1 MHLQKTKVKEQ
12 VKGQGAQ
19 ILRFPSN
26 PELVKKLKVEELL
39 LTDELNR
46 SELYDERVEVRK
58 DLRQVR
64 ERLHE
69 AIKHTD

>member
-1 MHLQKTKVKEQ
+1 M
-12 VKGQGAQ
+12 
-19 ILRFPSN
+19 
-26 PELVKKLKVEELL
+26 EESL

-46 SELYDERVEVRK
+46 VETYDERVEVRK

-64 ERLHE
+64 EKLHE

>member
-1 MHLQKTKVKEQ
+1 MNLQKTKVKEPVQ
-12 VKGQGAQ
+12 EQGAQ

-26 PELVKKLKVEELL
+26 PELVKELKVEESLL
-39 LTDELNR
+39 IEDLNR

-58 DLRQVR
+58 NLRQVR

>member
-1 MHLQKTKVKEQ
+1 MNLQKTKVKEP
-12 VKGQGAQ
+12 VLEQGAQ

-26 PELVKKLKVEELL
+26 PESVKQLKKDEILL
-39 LTDELNR
+39 MEELNR
-46 SELYDERVEVRK
+46 VETYDERVEVRK

-64 ERLHE
+64 EKLHE

>member
-1 MHLQKTKVKEQ
+1 MKEPVQ
-12 VKGQGAQ
+12 EPIAQ
-19 ILRFPSN
+19 ILKFPSN
-26 PELVKKLKVEELL
+26 PELVKELKMEESL

-46 SELYDERVEVRK
+46 SETYDERVEVRK
-58 DLRQVR
+58 NLRQVR

>member
-1 MHLQKTKVKEQ
+1 VKEPVQ
-12 VKGQGAQ
+12 EQGAQ

-26 PELVKKLKVEELL
+26 PESVKQLKKDEILL
-39 LTDELNR
+39 MEELNR
-46 SELYDERVEVRK
+46 VETYDERVEVRK

>member
-1 MHLQKTKVKEQ
+1 M
-12 VKGQGAQ
+12 QGAQ

-26 PELVKKLKVEELL
+26 PETVKQLKKDEILL
-39 LTDELNR
+39 MEELNR
-46 SELYDERVEVRK
+46 VETYDERVEVRK

-64 ERLHE
+64 EKLHE

>member
-1 MHLQKTKVKEQ
+1 MKEPVQ
-12 VKGQGAQ
+12 EQGAQ

-26 PELVKKLKVEELL
+26 PELVKELKVEESLL
-39 LTDELNR
+39 IEDLNR

-58 DLRQVR
+58 DLRQIR
-64 ERLHE
+64 DRLRE

>member
-1 MHLQKTKVKEQ
+1 MSSLTKTKKPVQ
-12 VKGQGAQ
+12 GQGAQ

-26 PELVKKLKVEELL
+26 PETVKQLKKDETLL
-39 LTDELNR
+39 LEELNR

-58 DLRQVR
+58 NLRQVR

-69 AIKHTD
+69 VIKHID

>member
-1 MHLQKTKVKEQ
+1 VRKPVQEQ
-12 VKGQGAQ
+12 GVQ
-19 ILRFPSN
+19 ILRFPSD
-26 PELVKKLKVEELL
+26 PESVKELMREETL

-46 SELYDERVEVRK
+46 SETYDERVEVRK

>member
-1 MHLQKTKVKEQ
+1 MKEP
-12 VKGQGAQ
+12 VLEQGAQ

-26 PELVKKLKVEELL
+26 PDLVNRLKVEESLL
-39 LTDELNR
+39 IEDLNK

-58 DLRQVR
+58 NLRQVR
-64 ERLHE
+64 ERLYE

>member
-1 MHLQKTKVKEQ
+1 MKKPVKEQ
-12 VKGQGAQ
+12 GVQ
-19 ILRFPSN
+19 ILRFPSD
-26 PELVKKLKVEELL
+26 PESIKELMREETL

-46 SELYDERVEVRK
+46 SETYDERVEVRK

-64 ERLHE
+64 EKLHE